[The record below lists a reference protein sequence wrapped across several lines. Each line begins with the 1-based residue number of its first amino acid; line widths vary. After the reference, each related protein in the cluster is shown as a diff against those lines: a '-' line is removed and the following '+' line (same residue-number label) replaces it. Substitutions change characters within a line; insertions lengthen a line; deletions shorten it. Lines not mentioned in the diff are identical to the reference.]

1 MGGRGVAVGPGVA
14 VEPGVVEGVVPVGE
28 ATTGVRDAVG
38 GRVGSRMAVALGEAS
53 ATDVGAG
60 PVGDCEESKMPAST
74 VATETR
80 PTATPKAPEAKPAAT
95 AP

>member
-1 MGGRGVAVGPGVA
+1 VGGNGVAVGPGVVVA
-14 VEPGVVEGVVPVGE
+14 PGAAGGMVPVGE
-28 ATTGVRDAVG
+28 AARGGGGVG
-38 GRVGSRMAVALGEAS
+38 GRVGNGMRVALGEAS

-80 PTATPKAPEAKPAAT
+80 AT
-95 AP
+95 AIPLNS

>member
-1 MGGRGVAVGPGVA
+1 VGGNGVAVGPGVVVAPGA
-14 VEPGVVEGVVPVGE
+14 VGGMAPVGE
-28 ATTGVRDAVG
+28 ATRGGGDGVG
-38 GRVGSRMAVALGEAS
+38 GRVGNCMRVALGVAS

-80 PTATPKAPEAKPAAT
+80 AT
-95 AP
+95 AIPLNS